1 MITLQ
6 YLEPGPHLTEITPRM
21 AGDKLRAA
29 LDILPIDILLLGWN
43 LPGPLVEVCREE
55 TARRGVKLYR
65 WQPLLTGDGVFRPWG
80 EWQTRN
86 LDGHPLMGPEAREE
100 FTFVCPNHPEA
111 RAAALDHL
119 EAVSGPEI
127 YDGIFFDRMRFPSP
141 AANPVEALGCFCPH
155 CERTAADSGLDL
167 DKVRTYLRT
176 APAPT
181 LFHDVLEP
189 GSITPFTRFLDFR
202 QKVITRFV
210 SEAAKRVRALGLEIG
225 LDLFTTS
232 LMRLVGQDLDSL
244 PLLADWSKLM
254 IYTHAFGPAALPY
267 ELAQLTDWLSA
278 EIPFSSDGPDGE
290 PVCREYGRA
299 RQLAPS
305 GTTLLAGIEMVEIP
319 GVCQLTPDEIVHD
332 LNVLN
337 GLNADGLAISW
348 DLWQIPLERL
358 ELVREIW
365 GR

>member
-1 MITLQ
+1 M
-6 YLEPGPHLTEITPRM
+6 
-21 AGDKLRAA
+21 D
-29 LDILPIDILLLGWN
+29 
-43 LPGPLVEVCREE
+43 
-55 TARRGVKLYR
+55 
-65 WQPLLTGDGVFRPWG
+65 
-80 EWQTRN
+80 
-86 LDGHPLMGPEAREE
+86 PEAREE

-119 EAVSGPEI
+119 EAVSDPEI
-127 YDGIFFDRMRFPSP
+127 YDGIFFDRIRFISP
-141 AANPVEALGCFCPH
+141 TASLVEVLACFCPH
-155 CERTAADSGLDL
+155 CERAAADEGLDL
-167 DKVRTYLRT
+167 DKVRTYLRK
-176 APAPT
+176 ASMLT

-244 PLLADWSKLM
+244 PLLADWTKLM
-254 IYTHAFGPAALPY
+254 IYTHAFGPATLPY
-267 ELAQLTDWLSA
+267 ELAQLTYWLSA

-290 PVCREYGRA
+290 SVDITGDPTLISYTMLGYVAKMESVYREYGRA

-337 GLNADGLAISW
+337 DLNADGLAISW

-358 ELVREIW
+358 ELVREVW
-365 GR
+365 VR